1 MDGAA
6 LPQTFD
12 QSQLWYTNVCAGAL
26 RLRIHTEAKKAAD
39 PRCPYIMFYSARVA
53 PPPNCLEITSTSTCN
68 GFGNPVSSID
78 EDTIANDQRVL
89 RAGVSQEEARIYI
102 REVNAHL
109 AKSIRPKDA
118 YIITGFLTCVTWALI
133 SGAFI
138 MNAVLYKEPRL
149 RCDARDG
156 VCRGGDPL
164 VDNCCVFWCCG
175 KEMAGRNRR
184 VAADRELPARPYDR
198 WDVWANRTHFNNTA
212 GCSINDKK
220 FDGEKNDRDYDC
232 LNCPF
237 TRKRK
242 KCDRGHCEKVNR
254 ACKTM
259 YEGKASHYAV
269 EWPRL
274 DLLFLASVFA
284 AMCMISTFATLYHRK
299 IRQVYDEAFAEWRRR
314 GIVTHVEFVPAEG
327 RSPHGGGGHPAY
339 LRLFFPIT
347 SGADGTTGS
356 NVVTTPSSPSMF
368 TARVAPVVPVATV
381 APSTFTVQV
390 PPDGS
395 AGQVMQLQAPNGV
408 MLQVQIPFGC
418 AAGSTF
424 EVAMPAR
431 A

>member
-1 MDGAA
+1 M
-6 LPQTFD
+6 
-12 QSQLWYTNVCAGAL
+12 S
-26 RLRIHTEAKKAAD
+26 
-39 PRCPYIMFYSARVA
+39 RVRPA
-53 PPPNCLEITSTSTCN
+53 PPPNCLEIMSTSSCA
-68 GFGNPVSSID
+68 GPVSSID
-78 EDTIANDQRVL
+78 ENKISNDPRVL

-109 AKSIRPKDA
+109 AKSINPKDI
-118 YIITGFLTCVTWALI
+118 YIISGFMTCVTWALI

-138 MNAVLYKEPRL
+138 MNAVLYEEPRL

-232 LNCPF
+232 LNCPL

-242 KCDRGHCEKVNR
+242 KCNGHGNCKKVNR

-274 DLLFLASVFA
+274 DLLFLASVLLVS
-284 AMCMISTFATLYHRK
+284 CMLSAFGTLYHRMY
-299 IRQVYDEAFAEWRRR
+299 REVYDEAFAEWRRR
-314 GIVTHVEFVPAEG
+314 GIVTHVEFVPATG
-327 RSPHGGGGHPAY
+327 THGVASAAY
-339 LRLFFPIT
+339 LRLFFPIA

-368 TARVAPVVPVATV
+368 TARVAPVVPVATMAASPVVPV
-381 APSTFTVQV
+381 ATMAASTFTVQV

-395 AGQVMQLQAPNGV
+395 AGQTMQLQAPNGV
-408 MLQVQIPFGC
+408 ILQVQIPFGC

>member
-1 MDGAA
+1 M
-6 LPQTFD
+6 
-12 QSQLWYTNVCAGAL
+12 S
-26 RLRIHTEAKKAAD
+26 
-39 PRCPYIMFYSARVA
+39 RVRPA
-53 PPPNCLEITSTSTCN
+53 PPPDCLEIMSTSSCA
-68 GFGNPVSSID
+68 GPVSSID
-78 EDTIANDQRVL
+78 ENKISNDPRVL

-109 AKSIRPKDA
+109 AKSISPKKE
-118 YIITGFLTCVTWALI
+118 YVLVGLVTCVTWAII
-133 SGAFI
+133 SVAFI

-156 VCRGGDPL
+156 VCRGRDPL

-232 LNCPF
+232 LNCPL

-242 KCDRGHCEKVNR
+242 KCDGNGNCKKVNR

-274 DLLFLASVFA
+274 ELLFLASVLLVS
-284 AMCMISTFATLYHRK
+284 CMLSAFGTLYHRMY
-299 IRQVYDEAFAEWRRR
+299 REVYDEAFAEWRRR
-314 GIVTHVEFVPAEG
+314 GIVTRVEFVPAERAG
-327 RSPHGGGGHPAY
+327 YRDGEHPAY

-347 SGADGTTGS
+347 MADGTTGS

-368 TARVAPVVPVATV
+368 TAEPLVPVATI

-408 MLQVQIPFGC
+408 TLQVQIPFGC

>member
-1 MDGAA
+1 MGGIHSVTAA
-6 LPQTFD
+6 L
-12 QSQLWYTNVCAGAL
+12 S
-26 RLRIHTEAKKAAD
+26 
-39 PRCPYIMFYSARVA
+39 
-53 PPPNCLEITSTSTCN
+53 PNCLL
-68 GFGNPVSSID
+68 VSLEHGLANIN

-109 AKSIRPKDA
+109 AKSIRPKDT
-118 YIITGFLTCVTWALI
+118 YIISGLMTCVTWALI

-138 MNAVLYKEPRL
+138 MNAVLYEEPRL

-242 KCDRGHCEKVNR
+242 KCDRGGNCRKVNR
-254 ACKTM
+254 AARPCTRAK
-259 YEGKASHYAV
+259 
-269 EWPRL
+269 
-274 DLLFLASVFA
+274 
-284 AMCMISTFATLYHRK
+284 
-299 IRQVYDEAFAEWRRR
+299 
-314 GIVTHVEFVPAEG
+314 
-327 RSPHGGGGHPAY
+327 
-339 LRLFFPIT
+339 LR
-347 SGADGTTGS
+347 
-356 NVVTTPSSPSMF
+356 TTP
-368 TARVAPVVPVATV
+368 
-381 APSTFTVQV
+381 
-390 PPDGS
+390 
-395 AGQVMQLQAPNGV
+395 
-408 MLQVQIPFGC
+408 
-418 AAGSTF
+418 
-424 EVAMPAR
+424 
-431 A
+431 

>member
-1 MDGAA
+1 
-6 LPQTFD
+6 
-12 QSQLWYTNVCAGAL
+12 
-26 RLRIHTEAKKAAD
+26 
-39 PRCPYIMFYSARVA
+39 MFYSARVA
-53 PPPNCLEITSTSTCN
+53 PPPNYLVITSTSTCL
-68 GFGNPVSSID
+68 GGPVYSID

-109 AKSIRPKDA
+109 AKSIRPKDI
-118 YIITGFLTCVTWALI
+118 YIISGFMTCVTWALI

-138 MNAVLYKEPRL
+138 MNAVLYEEPRL

-232 LNCPF
+232 LNCPL

-242 KCDRGHCEKVNR
+242 KCDRGGNCRKVNR

-274 DLLFLASVFA
+274 DLLFLASVLLVS
-284 AMCMISTFATLYHRK
+284 CMLSAFGTLYHRMY
-299 IRQVYDEAFAEWRRR
+299 REVYDEAFAEWRRR
-314 GIVTHVEFVPAEG
+314 GIVTHIEFVPA
-327 RSPHGGGGHPAY
+327 RGGQNGASLAY

-368 TARVAPVVPVATV
+368 TARVAPVVPVATM
-381 APSTFTVQV
+381 APSTFTAQV
-390 PPDGS
+390 PPGGS
-395 AGQVMQLQAPNGV
+395 AGQTMQLQAPNGV
-408 MLQVQIPFGC
+408 ILQVQIPFGC

-424 EVAMPAR
+424 EVAMP
-431 A
+431 

>member
-1 MDGAA
+1 M
-6 LPQTFD
+6 
-12 QSQLWYTNVCAGAL
+12 
-26 RLRIHTEAKKAAD
+26 
-39 PRCPYIMFYSARVA
+39 
-53 PPPNCLEITSTSTCN
+53 
-68 GFGNPVSSID
+68 GFI
-78 EDTIANDQRVL
+78 
-89 RAGVSQEEARIYI
+89 
-102 REVNAHL
+102 
-109 AKSIRPKDA
+109 
-118 YIITGFLTCVTWALI
+118 TCVTWALI

-138 MNAVLYKEPRL
+138 MNAVLYEEPRL

-232 LNCPF
+232 LNCPL

-242 KCDRGHCEKVNR
+242 KCNGHGNCKKVNR

-274 DLLFLASVFA
+274 DLLFLASVLLVS
-284 AMCMISTFATLYHRK
+284 CMLSAFGTLYHRMY
-299 IRQVYDEAFAEWRRR
+299 REVYDEAFAEWRRR
-314 GIVTHVEFVPAEG
+314 GIVTHVEFVPATG
-327 RSPHGGGGHPAY
+327 THGVASAAY
-339 LRLFFPIT
+339 LRLFFPIA
-347 SGADGTTGS
+347 SGADGTIGS

-368 TARVAPVVPVATV
+368 TARVAPVVPVATMAASPVVPVATV

-395 AGQVMQLQAPNGV
+395 AGQTMQLQAPNGV
-408 MLQVQIPFGC
+408 ILQVQIPFGC

-424 EVAMPAR
+424 EVAMP
-431 A
+431 